1 MKSALLLILGFW
13 ASTPLWA
20 QLDNGTLYRQL
31 WEAHFRSTPA
41 YAKVSGQILET
52 YFPPF
57 ATDSSASKRLQVL
70 KPEVSYEQIADK
82 RITRRLE
89 IPYNVKDSLIESFRL
104 SHMDTLDLLT
114 FKQIHRQSKDDLRGE
129 SPTFGARWLKPGLM
143 LGLSVGGIIALF
155 YVRSR

>member
-1 MKSALLLILGFW
+1 MKSAILLILSFW
-13 ASTPLWA
+13 LTAPLLA
-20 QLDNGTLYRQL
+20 QLDNGEIYRQL
-31 WEAHFRSTPA
+31 WEAHFSETPA
-41 YAKVSGQILET
+41 YAKVSGQMLEA

-57 ATDSSASKRLQVL
+57 ETDSSASKRLQVL
-70 KPEVSYEQIADK
+70 KPEVSYTQIPDK

-104 SHMDTLDLLT
+104 SHTDTLDLLS
-114 FKQIHRQSKDDLRGE
+114 FKQIHRESKDDLRGE

-143 LGLSVGGIIALF
+143 LGLSIGGILALF

>member
-1 MKSALLLILGFW
+1 MKSVLLLIFC
-13 ASTPLWA
+13 LWGATSLRA
-20 QLDNGTLYRQL
+20 QLNNGELYRQL
-31 WEAHFRSTPA
+31 WETHFSEAAR
-41 YAKVSGQILET
+41 YAKVSGQILEA

-57 ATDSSASKRLQVL
+57 ETDSSATKRLQVL
-70 KPEVSYEQIADK
+70 KPEVSYEQMGDK

-104 SHMDTLDLLT
+104 SHTDTLDLLT

-129 SPTFGARWLKPGLM
+129 SPTFASRWLKPSLM
-143 LGLSVGGIIALF
+143 LGLSVGGILGLF